1 MDPMTRALIACLFLL
16 TAGSF
21 LWLCFIL
28 WKPAKWGAFVD
39 WEYAFWA
46 RRGVISPALAEK
58 CKRLEKGRTLKWL
71 MGATVMAGTALL
83 LIMWL
88 RGRGP

>member
-1 MDPMTRALIACLFLL
+1 MDPVTLVLIGGLFLL
-16 TAGSF
+16 TAASL

-39 WEYAFWA
+39 WEYNFWV

-58 CKRLEKGRTLKWL
+58 CKRLEKGFVLKWL
-71 MGATVMAGTALL
+71 VGATVLLGTVCLVITGLRLL
-83 LIMWL
+83 
-88 RGRGP
+88 R